1 MKNNVLKKWWSEELY
16 HYYTLQSLTDEIIEI
31 KKDRAVSK
39 PLSDESYDFIVTLTQ
54 VI

>member
-1 MKNNVLKKWWSEELY
+1 MNPLNKWWFGERYE
-16 HYYTLQSLTDEIIEI
+16 YTLQSLTDEIIEI